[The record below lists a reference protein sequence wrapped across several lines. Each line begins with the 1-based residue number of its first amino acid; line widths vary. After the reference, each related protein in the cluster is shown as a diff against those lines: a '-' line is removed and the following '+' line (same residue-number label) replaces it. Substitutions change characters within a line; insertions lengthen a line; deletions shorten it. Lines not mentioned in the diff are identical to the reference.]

1 MLRGHLLKKKL
12 KNNSKKFTFF
22 YPGNIN
28 QKTGGYI
35 YENNILKFSKTN
47 KYPINF
53 IELSSNFPNPN
64 IQDIENLHK
73 ITNNIKS
80 DNILIFDGLVLEGLH
95 KSINILDHFKI
106 IALIHHP
113 LYLEFNGKKSEE
125 FFKRAIKIYK
135 KIDYFIVTSHTT
147 KKLLSKTF
155 KIKSSKISIVE
166 PGIEKFKKY
175 KKIPSSK
182 VKLLTCG
189 SIIERKK
196 YDYLINEIKN
206 IDNIQLNIV
215 GDVSR
220 ENKYANKIKNIIN
233 NNNLENKVILHGK
246 ISQVKLEKIYSN
258 CDFYISTSKYEGF
271 GMSLANAV
279 LSKLPI
285 ISYKTSTIEKTI
297 GKAGVLYFDSHNKD
311 ALKKLINDNCFDSKK
326 YKILKK
332 NIKNKKYLTNNQ
344 SAKHFI
350 KAIYNA

>member
-1 MLRGHLLKKKL
+1 LKKKL

-258 CDFYISTSKYEGF
+258 CDFYISTSEYEGF
-271 GMSLANAV
+271 GMSLANAA

>member
-206 IDNIQLNIV
+206 IYNIQLNIV

-311 ALKKLINDNCFDSKK
+311 TLKKLINDNCFDSKK

>member
-233 NNNLENKVILHGK
+233 SNNLENKVILHGK

-258 CDFYISTSKYEGF
+258 CDFYISTSEYEGF

-311 ALKKLINDNCFDSKK
+311 TLKKLINDNCFDSKK

>member
-1 MLRGHLLKKKL
+1 MCVD
-12 KNNSKKFTFF
+12 S
-22 YPGNIN
+22 
-28 QKTGGYI
+28 
-35 YENNILKFSKTN
+35 
-47 KYPINF
+47 
-53 IELSSNFPNPN
+53 
-64 IQDIENLHK
+64 
-73 ITNNIKS
+73 
-80 DNILIFDGLVLEGLH
+80 
-95 KSINILDHFKI
+95 
-106 IALIHHP
+106 
-113 LYLEFNGKKSEE
+113 
-125 FFKRAIKIYK
+125 
-135 KIDYFIVTSHTT
+135 
-147 KKLLSKTF
+147 LSKTF

-258 CDFYISTSKYEGF
+258 CDFYISTNEYEGF

-311 ALKKLINDNCFDSKK
+311 TLKKLINDNCFDSKK

>member
-1 MLRGHLLKKKL
+1 MLHGHLLSKKL
-12 KNNSKKFTFF
+12 KNSLKKFTFF

-35 YENNILKFSKTN
+35 YENNILKFSKKN
-47 KYPINF
+47 KFPINF
-53 IELSSNFPNPN
+53 IELSANYPNPN
-64 IQDIENLHK
+64 IQDIKNLYK

-95 KSINILDHFKI
+95 KSINIFDNFKI

-113 LYLEFNGKKSEE
+113 LYLEFNGKKSED
-125 FFKRAIKIYK
+125 FFKRAIKIYN
-135 KIDYFIVTSHTT
+135 KINYFIVTSHNT
-147 KKLLSKTF
+147 KKLLSEKF

-233 NNNLENKVILHGK
+233 NNNLEKKVILHGK

-258 CDFYISTSKYEGF
+258 CDFYISTSEYEGF
-271 GMSLANAV
+271 GMSLANAA

-311 ALKKLINDNCFDSKK
+311 TLKKLINDNCFDSKK

-332 NIKNKKYLTNNQ
+332 NIKNKKYLTNYQ
-344 SAKHFI
+344 SAKLFI
-350 KAIYNA
+350 KVIYNA

>member
-135 KIDYFIVTSHTT
+135 KIDYFIVTSHNT

-246 ISQVKLEKIYSN
+246 ISQVKLEKLYSN
-258 CDFYISTSKYEGF
+258 CDFYISTSEYEGF
-271 GMSLANAV
+271 GMSLANAA

>member
-135 KIDYFIVTSHTT
+135 KIDYFIVTSHNT

-258 CDFYISTSKYEGF
+258 CDFYISTSEYEGF
-271 GMSLANAV
+271 GMSLANAA

-311 ALKKLINDNCFDSKK
+311 TLKKLINDNCFDSKK

>member
-35 YENNILKFSKTN
+35 YENNILKFSKKN

-258 CDFYISTSKYEGF
+258 CDFYISTSEYEGF

-311 ALKKLINDNCFDSKK
+311 TLKKLINDNCFDSKK

-332 NIKNKKYLTNNQ
+332 NIKNKRYLTNKQ
-344 SAKHFI
+344 SAKLFI
-350 KAIYNA
+350 KVINNA

>member
-95 KSINILDHFKI
+95 KSINIFDNFKI

-113 LYLEFNGKKSEE
+113 LYLEYKGKKSED

-135 KIDYFIVTSHTT
+135 KIDYFIVTSHNT
-147 KKLLSKTF
+147 KKLLSETF

-258 CDFYISTSKYEGF
+258 CDFYISTSEYEGF
-271 GMSLANAV
+271 GMSLANAA

-311 ALKKLINDNCFDSKK
+311 TLKKLINDNCFDSKK

>member
-64 IQDIENLHK
+64 IQDIENLHQ

-311 ALKKLINDNCFDSKK
+311 TLKKLINDNCFDSKK

>member
-1 MLRGHLLKKKL
+1 LKKKL

-35 YENNILKFSKTN
+35 YENNILKFSKKN

-135 KIDYFIVTSHTT
+135 KIDYFIVTSHNT

-215 GDVSR
+215 GDFSR

-258 CDFYISTSKYEGF
+258 CDFYISTSEYEGF

-311 ALKKLINDNCFDSKK
+311 TLKKLINDNCFDSNK

-350 KAIYNA
+350 KAIYDA

>member
-12 KNNSKKFTFF
+12 KNSSKKFTFF
-22 YPGNIN
+22 YTGNIN

-35 YENNILKFSKTN
+35 YENNILKFSKKN

-80 DNILIFDGLVLEGLH
+80 DKILIFDGLVLEGLH

-135 KIDYFIVTSHTT
+135 KIDYFIVTSHNT

-246 ISQVKLEKIYSN
+246 ISQVKLEKLYSN
-258 CDFYISTSKYEGF
+258 CDFYISTSEYEGF
-271 GMSLANAV
+271 GMSLANAA

-311 ALKKLINDNCFDSKK
+311 TLKKLINDNCFDSKK

>member
-258 CDFYISTSKYEGF
+258 CDFYISTSEYEGF

-311 ALKKLINDNCFDSKK
+311 TLKKLINDNCFDSKK

>member
-12 KNNSKKFTFF
+12 KNSSKKFTFF

-113 LYLEFNGKKSEE
+113 LYLEFKGKKSEE

-233 NNNLENKVILHGK
+233 NNNLENTVILHGK
-246 ISQVKLEKIYSN
+246 ISQVKLEKLYSN
-258 CDFYISTSKYEGF
+258 CDFYISTSEYEGF
-271 GMSLANAV
+271 GMSLANAA

-311 ALKKLINDNCFDSKK
+311 TLKKLINDNCFDRKK

>member
-297 GKAGVLYFDSHNKD
+297 GKTGVLYFDSHNKD

>member
-233 NNNLENKVILHGK
+233 NNNLEKKVILHGK

>member
-1 MLRGHLLKKKL
+1 MLHGHLLSKKL
-12 KNNSKKFTFF
+12 KNSSKKFTFF

-246 ISQVKLEKIYSN
+246 ISQVKLEKLYSN
-258 CDFYISTSKYEGF
+258 CDFYISTSEYEGF

-311 ALKKLINDNCFDSKK
+311 TLKKLINDNCFDSKK

>member
-258 CDFYISTSKYEGF
+258 CDFYISTSEYEGF
-271 GMSLANAV
+271 GMSLANAA

-311 ALKKLINDNCFDSKK
+311 TLKKLINDNCFDSKK

>member
-12 KNNSKKFTFF
+12 KNSSKKFTFF

-35 YENNILKFSKTN
+35 YENNILKFSKKN

-64 IQDIENLHK
+64 IQDIENLNK

-135 KIDYFIVTSHTT
+135 KIDYFIVTSHNT

-175 KKIPSSK
+175 KKISSPK

-246 ISQVKLEKIYSN
+246 ISQVKLEKLYSN
-258 CDFYISTSKYEGF
+258 CDFYISTSEYEGF
-271 GMSLANAV
+271 GMSLANAA

-311 ALKKLINDNCFDSKK
+311 TLKKLIIDNCFDRKK